1 MKNKKLMFQVSGSL
15 SEMEAIDFAR
25 TLKKDE
31 EYYLLKIFE
40 NPNARHYSKRE
51 RFVVLRDLRE
61 GEKVYGNWEII
72 VDPKK
77 LVPVSPYFKGV

>member
-31 EYYLLKIFE
+31 GYYLLKIFE

-51 RFVVLRDLRE
+51 RFVVLKNIRE
-61 GEKVYGNWEII
+61 GEKVYGTWGRI
-72 VDPKK
+72 VEPKE
-77 LVPVSPYFKGV
+77 LSAHFPLF